1 MFTSTLRQ
9 LLKVAQR
16 IDQLIMNKQLSNS
29 ILSVFIIFWAVSC
42 QPAAKSD
49 PDTFTVSGTIEG
61 LDTEFMSY
69 SYRNAEGKR
78 VSDSVFVKD
87 NKFTYT
93 GKISESTHIVFWPN
107 VENTIKRSG
116 RGYYPAKSSQF
127 AFLASPGDQIEFN
140 GQITDFVD
148 AYPSGTKANDELAN
162 INRQVFPLM
171 NKSVNM
177 QLEINKLDEND
188 QAIEELKASM
198 AELHEQTMQLKK
210 EFLAANPKSEAAA
223 WYLSDMMIRSQVTQD
238 EAIDFFNGLD
248 DGLLNYTF
256 YDAVAQRVE
265 GIEST
270 KVGKIMPNFTS
281 NATMDGETFNLNDLR
296 GKYVLI
302 DFWGTWCAPC
312 IAEMPRVKE
321 YKEKYADKLVVLGV
335 NNGDTMEK
343 LKAFVEPKGYD
354 WQQILDKD
362 GDQDLVL
369 KLNVA
374 GFPTKF
380 ILSPEGEILNRFVGD
395 TEEAFDVIDAL
406 MK

>member
-1 MFTSTLRQ
+1 MKSLSLNFSIA
-9 LLKVAQR
+9 LLFIA
-16 IDQLIMNKQLSNS
+16 
-29 ILSVFIIFWAVSC
+29 SVFAC
-42 QPAAKSD
+42 TPAATED
-49 PDTFTVSGTIEG
+49 PNTFTVSGTIEG

-69 SYRNAEGKR
+69 SYRNEEGKR
-78 VSDSVFVKD
+78 VSDSVLVKD
-87 NKFTYT
+87 NQFTYT

-107 VENTIKRSG
+107 VESTIKRTG

-127 AFLASPGDQIEFN
+127 AFLASPGDKIEFK
-140 GQITDFVD
+140 GEITDFVN
-148 AYPSGTKANDELAN
+148 AYPTGTKANDELAA
-162 INRQVFPLM
+162 INREIFPLM
-171 NKSVNM
+171 NQSVNT

-188 QAIEELKASM
+188 PKIESLKESIAK
-198 AELHEQTMQLKK
+198 LDEQTIQMKK
-210 EFLAANPKSEAAA
+210 DFVAANPNSEAAA
-223 WYLSDMMIRSQVTQD
+223 WYLSDMMIRSHVTQD
-238 EAIDFFNGLD
+238 EAIDYFNRLD
-248 DGLLNYTF
+248 KRLANYTF
-256 YDAVAQRVE
+256 YEAVAQRVE

-281 NATMDGETFNLNDLR
+281 NATMDGETFDLNDLR

-312 IAEMPRVKE
+312 IAEMPKVKE
-321 YKEKYADKLVVLGV
+321 YKEKYADKLVILGV
-335 NNGDTMEK
+335 NSGDTIEK
-343 LKAFVEPKGYD
+343 IKKFVEPKDYD
-354 WQQILDKD
+354 WAQILAAN

-369 KLNVA
+369 QLNVA

>member
-1 MFTSTLRQ
+1 MKSLSLNFSIA
-9 LLKVAQR
+9 LLFIA
-16 IDQLIMNKQLSNS
+16 
-29 ILSVFIIFWAVSC
+29 SVFAC
-42 QPAAKSD
+42 TPAATED
-49 PDTFTVSGTIEG
+49 PNTFTVSGTIEG

-69 SYRNAEGKR
+69 SYRNEEGKR
-78 VSDSVFVKD
+78 VSDSVLVKD

-93 GKISESTHIVFWPN
+93 GKISESTHIIFWPN
-107 VENTIKRSG
+107 VEKTIKRTG

-127 AFLASPGDQIEFN
+127 AFLASPGDKIEFK
-140 GQITDFVD
+140 GEVTDFVN
-148 AYPSGTKANDELAN
+148 AYPTGTKANDELAE
-162 INRQVFPLM
+162 INRAIFPLM
-171 NKSVNM
+171 NQSVNT

-188 QAIEELKASM
+188 PTIEGLKESM
-198 AELHEQTMQLKK
+198 AKLDEQTIQMKK
-210 EFLAANPKSEAAA
+210 DFVAANPKSEAAA
-223 WYLSDMMIRSQVTQD
+223 WYLSDMMIRSHVTQD
-238 EAIDFFNGLD
+238 EAIDYFNGLD
-248 DGLLNYTF
+248 KELANYTF
-256 YDAVAQRVE
+256 YEAVAQRVE

-281 NATMDGETFNLNDLR
+281 NATMDGETFDLNDLR

-312 IAEMPRVKE
+312 IAEMPKVKE
-321 YKEKYADKLVVLGV
+321 YKEKYADKLVILGV
-335 NNGDTMEK
+335 NSGDTIEK
-343 LKAFVEPKGYD
+343 IKKFVEPKDYD
-354 WQQILDKD
+354 WAQILAAS

-369 KLNVA
+369 QLNVA

>member
-1 MFTSTLRQ
+1 
-9 LLKVAQR
+9 
-16 IDQLIMNKQLSNS
+16 MNKRLSIS
-29 ILSVFIIFWAVSC
+29 LLSAFALLCTISC
-42 QPAAKSD
+42 QQQSKED
-49 PDTFTVSGTIEG
+49 PNSFTVSGTIEG

-69 SYRNAEGKR
+69 GYRNAEGKR

-93 GKISESTHIVFWPN
+93 GKISEPTHIIFWPN
-107 VENTIKRSG
+107 VEKTIKRSG

-127 AFLASPGDQIEFN
+127 AFLASPGDNIVFE
-140 GQITDFVD
+140 GEITDFVN
-148 AYPSGTKANDELAN
+148 AYPTGTKANDELAA
-162 INRQVFPLM
+162 INREIFPLM
-171 NKSVNM
+171 NQSVNT

-188 QAIEELKASM
+188 PKIESLKESM
-198 AELHEQTMQLKK
+198 AKLDEQTIQMKK
-210 EFLAANPKSEAAA
+210 DFVAANPRSEAAA
-223 WYLSDMMIRSQVTQD
+223 WYLSDMMIRSHVTQD
-238 EAIDFFNGLD
+238 EAIDYFNRLDKGLA
-248 DGLLNYTF
+248 NYTF
-256 YDAVAQRVE
+256 YEAVAQRVE

-281 NATMDGETFNLNDLR
+281 DATMDGETFDLNDLR

-312 IAEMPRVKE
+312 IAEMPKVKE
-321 YKEKYADKLVVLGV
+321 YKEKYADKLVILGV
-335 NNGDTMEK
+335 NSGDTIEK
-343 LKAFVEPKGYD
+343 IKKFVEPKDYD
-354 WQQILDKD
+354 WAQILAAN

-369 KLNVA
+369 QLNVA

>member
-1 MFTSTLRQ
+1 
-9 LLKVAQR
+9 
-16 IDQLIMNKQLSNS
+16 MNKRLSIS
-29 ILSVFIIFWAVSC
+29 LLSAFALLCTISC
-42 QPAAKSD
+42 QQQSKED
-49 PDTFTVSGTIEG
+49 PNSFTVSGTIEG

-69 SYRNAEGKR
+69 GYRNAEGKR

-93 GKISESTHIVFWPN
+93 GKISEPTHIIFWPN
-107 VENTIKRSG
+107 VENTIKRTG

-127 AFLASPGDQIEFN
+127 AFLATPGDKIEFK
-140 GQITDFVD
+140 GEVTDFVN
-148 AYPSGTKANDELAN
+148 AYPTGTKANDELAE
-162 INRQVFPLM
+162 INREIFPLM
-171 NKSVNM
+171 NQSVNT

-188 QAIEELKASM
+188 PTIEGLKELM
-198 AELHEQTMQLKK
+198 AKLDEQTIQAKK
-210 EFLAANPKSEAAA
+210 DFVAANPKSEAAA
-223 WYLSDMMIRSQVTQD
+223 WYLSDMMIRSHVTQD
-238 EAIDFFNGLD
+238 EAIDYFNGLD
-248 DGLLNYTF
+248 KGLANYTF
-256 YDAVAQRVE
+256 YEAVAQRVE

-281 NATMDGETFNLNDLR
+281 NATMDGETFDLNDLR

-312 IAEMPRVKE
+312 IAEMPKVKE
-321 YKEKYADKLVVLGV
+321 YKEKYADKLVILGV
-335 NNGDTMEK
+335 NSGDTIEK
-343 LKAFVEPKGYD
+343 IKKFVEPKNYD
-354 WQQILDKD
+354 WAQILAAS

-369 KLNVA
+369 QLNVA

>member
-1 MFTSTLRQ
+1 MKSLSLKFCLTLLFFATVIACSPAPTETS
-9 LLKVAQR
+9 
-16 IDQLIMNKQLSNS
+16 DS
-29 ILSVFIIFWAVSC
+29 
-42 QPAAKSD
+42 
-49 PDTFTVSGTIEG
+49 FTVSGNIPG
-61 LDTEFMSY
+61 LDTEYMSY

-78 VSDSVFVKD
+78 VSDSVMVKD
-87 NKFTYT
+87 NQFTYRA
-93 GKISESTHIVFWPN
+93 KISEPTHIIFWPN

-127 AFLASPGDQIEFN
+127 AFLASPGDNIEFK
-140 GQITDFVD
+140 GEITDFVN
-148 AYPSGTKANDELAN
+148 AYPTGTKANDELAA
-162 INRQVFPLM
+162 INREIFPLM
-171 NKSVNM
+171 NQSVNT
-177 QLEINKLDEND
+177 QLKINALDEND
-188 QAIEELKASM
+188 ASIEVFKASI
-198 AELHEQTMQLKK
+198 AKLDEQTIQMKK
-210 EFLAANPKSEAAA
+210 DFVAANPQSQAAA
-223 WYLSDMMIRSQVTQD
+223 WYLSDMMIRSHVTQE
-238 EAIDFFNGLD
+238 EAIAYFNGLD
-248 DGLLNYTF
+248 NDLADYPF
-256 YDAVAQRVE
+256 YEAVAQRVE

-270 KVGKIMPNFTS
+270 QVGKIMPNFTS
-281 NATMDGETFNLNDLR
+281 NASMDGETFDLNTLR

-312 IAEMPRVKE
+312 IAEMPKVKE

-380 ILSPEGEILNRFVGD
+380 ILSPDGKILNRFVGN

>member
-1 MFTSTLRQ
+1 
-9 LLKVAQR
+9 
-16 IDQLIMNKQLSNS
+16 MNKRLPISLLSAFV
-29 ILSVFIIFWAVSC
+29 LLYVVSC
-42 QPAAKSD
+42 QPAAQSD
-49 PDTFTVSGTIEG
+49 PNSFTVSGSIKG
-61 LDTEFMSY
+61 LDTEYMSY
-69 SYRNAEGKR
+69 GYRNAEGKR

-93 GKISESTHIVFWPN
+93 GKISEPTHIIFWPN
-107 VENTIKRSG
+107 VEKTIKRTG

-127 AFLASPGDQIEFN
+127 AFLVSPGDEIEFK
-140 GQITDFVD
+140 GKVTDFVD
-148 AYPSGTKANDELAN
+148 AYPTGTKANDELAE
-162 INRQVFPLM
+162 INRKIFPLM
-171 NKSVNM
+171 NQSVNT

-188 QAIEELKASM
+188 PTIEDLKATI
-198 AELHEQTMQLKK
+198 AKLDEQTIRLKK
-210 EFLAANPKSEAAA
+210 EFVATNPKSEAAA
-223 WYLSDMMIRSQVTQD
+223 WYLSDMMIRSHVTQD
-238 EAIDFFNGLD
+238 EAIEYFNGLD
-248 DGLLNYTF
+248 NGLADYTF
-256 YDAVAQRVE
+256 YEAVAQRVE

-281 NATMDGETFNLNDLR
+281 NATMDGETFDLNDLR

-312 IAEMPRVKE
+312 IAEMPTVKE
-321 YKEKYADKLVVLGV
+321 YKEKYANKLVVLGV

-380 ILSPEGEILNRFVGD
+380 ILSPEGEILNRFVGN

>member
-1 MFTSTLRQ
+1 MKLSSLKLSLV
-9 LLKVAQR
+9 LLFLA
-16 IDQLIMNKQLSNS
+16 
-29 ILSVFIIFWAVSC
+29 SVFACS
-42 QPAAKSD
+42 PKATDTSD
-49 PDTFTVSGTIEG
+49 SFTVSGYVPG
-61 LDTEFMSY
+61 LDTKHMSY

-93 GKISESTHIVFWPN
+93 GKISEPTHIIFWPN
-107 VENTIKRSG
+107 VEKTIKRTG

-127 AFLASPGDQIEFN
+127 AFLASPGDEIEFK
-140 GQITDFVD
+140 GKVTDFVD
-148 AYPSGTKANDELAN
+148 AYPTGTKANDELAE
-162 INRQVFPLM
+162 INRKIFPLM
-171 NKSVNM
+171 NQSVNT
-177 QLEINKLDEND
+177 QLKINKLDEND
-188 QAIEELKASM
+188 PAIEDLKASI
-198 AELHEQTMQLKK
+198 AKLDEQTIRLKK
-210 EFLAANPKSEAAA
+210 EFVTTNPKSEAAA
-223 WYLSDMMIRSQVTQD
+223 WYLSDMMIRSHVTQD
-238 EAIDFFNGLD
+238 EAIEYFNGLD
-248 DGLLNYTF
+248 KGLANYTF
-256 YDAVAQRVE
+256 YEAVAQRVE

-270 KVGKIMPNFTS
+270 KVGKIMPNFIS
-281 NATMDGETFNLNDLR
+281 NATMDGETFDLNDLR

-312 IAEMPRVKE
+312 IAEMPTVKE

-362 GDQDLVL
+362 GEQDLVL

-380 ILSPEGEILNRFVGD
+380 ILSPEGEILNRFVGN